1 MKREARVCVQ
11 GFKEAALEQ
20 PVEFAAIC
28 SGRKITKVPMYLS
41 LTFALL
47 LVSAFLSS
55 LYEAFL

>member
-1 MKREARVCVQ
+1 MCVQ